1 MTRLAITIE
10 NHTYEV
16 ELDPRQQISSPVT
29 LKVDGAPVTVRLPSA
44 EIPLEQ
50 IEWLIVD
57 DRPYEIGFD
66 LDLNWIRSYSGIHQL
81 EVRDLS
87 TRAARPGSGDGRIK
101 APIPGQITRLLV
113 QPGQAVQAGEPV
125 LILEAMKMEN
135 EIRATRTGT
144 ISAVHVTPGQNV
156 ARHEVLAE
164 IS

>member
-144 ISAVHVTPGQNV
+144 VSAIHVAPGQNV
-156 ARHEVLAE
+156 ARNQVLAE